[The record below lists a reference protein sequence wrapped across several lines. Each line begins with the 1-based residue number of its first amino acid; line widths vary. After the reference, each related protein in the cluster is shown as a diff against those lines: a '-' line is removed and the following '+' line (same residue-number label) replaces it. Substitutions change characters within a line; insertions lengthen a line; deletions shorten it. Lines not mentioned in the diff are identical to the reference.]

1 MTAPLALLL
10 ALAQVGPVLPTPSPA
25 RPPEAAQTDAPV
37 RREPGRAPQPA
48 ARRPAPDALGAMRR
62 DPDYRYDRPVAE
74 GPTLGERVTRW
85 FFENVLAPFFR
96 FSGSRGGQ
104 GFWFVVA
111 ALVLLAV
118 ALRVTQTG
126 IGGLFGRRQK
136 TIADGADPLL
146 GVTDIAAVDLP
157 ALLDAAVARGAW
169 REAVRLR
176 YLVALQRLDAAGVV
190 AWSADT
196 TNRAF
201 VRQATARGGADVGRA
216 FADVTRAF
224 DTVWYG
230 GLSVDAAR
238 WARVDARY
246 DRLDAALAD
255 APRPVRTA

>member
-1 MTAPLALLL
+1 MPGAL
-10 ALAQVGPVLPTPSPA
+10 
-25 RPPEAAQTDAPV
+25 DAI
-37 RREPGRAPQPA
+37 
-48 ARRPAPDALGAMRR
+48 RR
-62 DPDYRYDRPVAE
+62 DPVYRYDRPVAE
-74 GPTLGERVTRW
+74 QPTLRERLGRW
-85 FFENVLAPFFR
+85 LVEHVLEPFFR

-104 GFWFVVA
+104 GFWLIVA
-111 ALVLLAV
+111 ALVMLAV
-118 ALRVTQTG
+118 ALRLTQTG
-126 IGGLFGRRQK
+126 LSGLFGRRQ
-136 TIADGADPLL
+136 TAAGDGADPLL

-176 YLVALQRLDAAGVV
+176 YLVALQRLDAAGLVE
-190 AWSADT
+190 WSPDT

-216 FADVTRAF
+216 FSDVTRAF

-238 WARVDARY
+238 WARVAARY

-255 APRPVRTA
+255 APRLPRLA